1 MGQSQEPLG
10 PNSQQLQLN
19 VAATA
24 ANVPSSYPATTDA
37 GSATFTFQSVPNG
50 NVWTGTLTIA
60 EAPLTA
66 AFTANCGST
75 VLGSWGG
82 PTVYGPLQLTGNQQL
97 VVTAT
102 GLSPGTAYTCVW
114 QGANDTKVPA
124 PTWPDANSSSL
135 SVQASTVYDVL
146 SSSSGLGWS
155 YVSFATAFKY
165 TATRTY
171 QGFTL
176 NIGNVGGAVTS
187 ALTANVFNAGQ
198 GIGKAELVQRKIP
211 LGAQPATGTAWTLY
225 FPLTVNVGDLIYI
238 WFTGVSAQWTGN
250 SIWLPFG
257 YYTTPAVQITNP
269 PQQALD
275 VVSYGGLIQTVTN
288 VPVSTSG
295 VYLAAPPTGYAYRIH
310 QIVASYSGVAA
321 TVFPTVAYVQLSLG
335 SAVGTTAIW
344 IINQADPKAVTNM
357 NGLLVNNSIYYSS
370 GAISSNIPIIMN
382 YDLVQIPGII

>member
-10 PNSQQLQLN
+10 PNSQQLQIN

-24 ANVPSSYPATTDA
+24 AAVPSSYPATTAA
-37 GSATFTFQSVPNG
+37 GSATFTYQSVPDG

-60 EAPLTA
+60 GAPLTA

-82 PTVYGPLQLTGNQQL
+82 PTVYGPIQLTGNQQL
-97 VVTAT
+97 VITAT
-102 GLSPGTAYTCVW
+102 GLSPGVAYTCCW

-135 SVQASTVYDVL
+135 AVQASNAYDVL

-155 YVSFATAFKY
+155 YVSYATAFKY

-198 GIGKAELVQRKIP
+198 GVGKSELVQRTIP
-211 LGAQPATGTAWTLY
+211 LGSQPVSPTAWTLY
-225 FPLTVNVGDLIYI
+225 FPLTVNVGDLVYI
-238 WFTGVSAQWTGN
+238 WFTGVSAQWTNN
-250 SIWLPFG
+250 SLWLPFG
-257 YYTTPAVQITNP
+257 YYSTPVTPITNP

-275 VVSYGGLIQTVTN
+275 VVSYGGLLQAQASVSSGGVQVLLTTPPSGYCYRLHSLIVGWQSSSVGGGVNLFNNDTAKIIGFAQVGLVSGVMGGYSELGGQLCTGAVSVNPN
-288 VPVSTSG
+288 VP
-295 VYLAAPPTGYAYRIH
+295 
-310 QIVASYSGVAA
+310 A
-321 TVFPTVAYVQLSLG
+321 TVVNTI
-335 SAVGTTAIW
+335 AI
-344 IINQADPKAVTNM
+344 T
-357 NGLLVNNSIYYSS
+357 
-370 GAISSNIPIIMN
+370 
-382 YDLVQIPGII
+382 YDLVEIPGII